1 MSQGEHWL
9 FFGDGNV
16 AKYTRKKQVTRQDG
30 EKYFRF
36 IIQPSADI
44 VKQYNL
50 VDDDPHYAANGATI
64 REYHHSQVVTILD
77 QAGFSKIWIL
87 VGFDNTDTP
96 ASMQT
101 QHLTETIKNLERLM
115 KSVKVSNVRL
125 NQEFRRMVNAQQ
137 QHMKDNVS
145 LVNEARKGAPMQA
158 PPMMEDDG
166 GYIDQGQ

>member
-50 VDDDPHYAANGATI
+50 VDCDPHYSAI
-64 REYHHSQVVTILD
+64 VSTILD
-77 QAGFSKIWIL
+77 YLHSQFLTIL
-87 VGFDNTDTP
+87 D
-96 ASMQT
+96 
-101 QHLTETIKNLERLM
+101 
-115 KSVKVSNVRL
+115 
-125 NQEFRRMVNAQQ
+125 
-137 QHMKDNVS
+137 
-145 LVNEARKGAPMQA
+145 
-158 PPMMEDDG
+158 
-166 GYIDQGQ
+166 